1 MKRRMVISVFWIVLG
16 TVLIGLHLAGQVES
30 FWSGM
35 GAGLMVVGILNLL
48 RQLRYRTDGDYRD
61 KVDVEAK
68 DERNRYLANKAWAWA
83 GYLFVLTAAVGTIA
97 FKLAGKEELMMLA
110 SSSVCLIVLLYW
122 ISYVILRRKY

>member
-16 TVLIGLHLAGQVES
+16 TVLIGLQLAGQVES

-110 SSSVCLIVLLYW
+110 SGGVCLMLVFYW
-122 ISYVILRRKY
+122 GSYMILRRKY

>member
-1 MKRRMVISVFWIVLG
+1 MKRRMIIGVFWIVLG
-16 TVLIGLHLAGQVES
+16 TVLIGLQLTGQVDS

-35 GAGLMVVGILNLL
+35 GGGLLVVGVVNLL

-61 KVDVEAK
+61 KVDVESR

-97 FKLAGKEELMMLA
+97 FKLADKEELMML
-110 SSSVCLIVLLYW
+110 SSGSVCLMLLFYW
-122 ISYVILRRKY
+122 GSYMLLRRKY